1 MGAPKLAVKPGPQQ
15 GRELRFLHVRPNQP
29 TPQTQTGVGFALL
42 AALLFG
48 ISAPFAKLLGREESP
63 QLLAGLLYLGSG
75 CGLSLVWFVHRRTRR
90 EAPLTPAD
98 VPWLASAIALGGVL
112 GPLLLMLGLV
122 RTPASSA
129 SLLLNLEGVFTAV
142 LAWFVFRE
150 NVDRRIALGMI
161 AIVAG
166 GVLLSW
172 EGRAAL
178 GGLGGPL
185 LIAGAT
191 LCWAVD
197 NNLTQKVAAGDP
209 VQIAMLKGLV
219 AGTVNTGIG
228 LIRGAPL
235 PAAPA
240 LAATLVVGFLGYG
253 ISLVLFVLA
262 LRQLGTARTGAYFA
276 SAPFVGAAASLLI
289 FHERPTI
296 AFALAAA
303 LMALGVWLHITERHE
318 HEHHHAELEHEHMH
332 VHDDHHRHHHL
343 PGDPPG
349 EPHAHPHRH
358 EPLVHTHKH
367 YPDIHH
373 RHDHE

>member
-1 MGAPKLAVKPGPQQ
+1 MEPGRTRGRKPRFRHVHTDRASRQ
-15 GRELRFLHVRPNQP
+15 GQR
-29 TPQTQTGVGFALL
+29 GIGFSLL

-48 ISAPFAKLLGREESP
+48 VSAPFAKLLGQEEAP

-75 CGLSLVWFVHRRTRR
+75 GGLSLLWLAQRRTRR
-90 EAPLTPAD
+90 ETPLRRAD
-98 VPWLASAIALGGVL
+98 MPWLASAIAFGGVL
-112 GPLLLMLGLV
+112 APLLLMLGLV

-129 SLLLNLEGVFTAV
+129 SLLLNLEGVFTAL
-142 LAWFVFRE
+142 LAWSVFRE
-150 NVDRRIALGMI
+150 NVDRRIALGML

-172 EGRAAL
+172 EGRADL
-178 GGLGGPL
+178 GGIGGPML
-185 LIAGAT
+185 VAGAT
-191 LCWAVD
+191 LCWAID

-219 AGTVNTGIG
+219 AGTVNTGIAM
-228 LIRGAPL
+228 IRGAPL
-235 PAAPA
+235 PTTSA
-240 LAATLVVGFLGYG
+240 LSGALLLGFLSYG

-262 LRQLGTARTGAYFA
+262 LRQLGAARTGAYFS
-276 SAPFVGAAASLLI
+276 SAPFVGAATSLLI

-296 AFALAAA
+296 AFAAAAA
-303 LMALGVWLHITERHE
+303 LMALGVWLHVTERHE
-318 HEHHHAELEHEHMH
+318 HEHRHETLEHEHMH
-332 VHDDHHRHHHL
+332 LHDEHHRHEHL

-358 EPLVHTHKH
+358 EPLVHTHRH

-373 RHDHE
+373 RHGHE

>member
-1 MGAPKLAVKPGPQQ
+1 M
-15 GRELRFLHVRPNQP
+15 HVRANESSRQSHR
-29 TPQTQTGVGFALL
+29 GIGFALL

-48 ISAPFAKLLGREESP
+48 VSAPCAKLLGREEAP

-75 CGLSLVWFVHRRTRR
+75 GGLSLLWLALRRRRR
-90 EAPLTPAD
+90 EAPLTRSD
-98 VPWLASAIALGGVL
+98 LPWLASAITFGGVL

-129 SLLLNLEGVFTAV
+129 SLLLNLEGVFTAL
-142 LAWFVFRE
+142 LAWVVFRE

-166 GVLLSW
+166 GVFLSW
-172 EGRAAL
+172 EGRSQL
-178 GGLGGPL
+178 GGIAGPF

-191 LCWAVD
+191 LCWAID

-219 AGTVNTGIG
+219 AGAVNTGIAM
-228 LIRGAPL
+228 LRGVPL
-235 PAAPA
+235 PGMSVLAGA
-240 LAATLVVGFLGYG
+240 LVLGFMSYG

-262 LRQLGTARTGAYFA
+262 LRDLGTARTGAYFS

-289 FHERPTI
+289 FHEQPTI
-296 AFALAAA
+296 AFAAAAA
-303 LMALGVWLHITERHE
+303 LMALGVGLHITERHE
-318 HEHHHAELEHEHMH
+318 HEHRHEEIEHEHMH
-332 VHDDHHRHHHL
+332 VHDDHHRHEHA
-343 PGDPPG
+343 PGDPVG
-349 EPHAHPHRH
+349 EPHSHPHRH
-358 EPLVHTHKH
+358 EPLVHTHRH

-373 RHDHE
+373 RHGHE